1 MQWYKDYSSLY
12 TVIILNLSPSS
23 PPGGIKVLG
32 RYETAAYTFLYQ
44 NKNGCNPFQIIMQ
57 KLHRY
62 KVIQQTLINYYY
74 KK

>member
-57 KLHRY
+57 KLHHY
-62 KVIQQTLINYYY
+62 KVSIANISYYY

>member
-32 RYETAAYTFLYQ
+32 RYETAAYIFLYQ
-44 NKNGCNPFQIIMQ
+44 DKMVAT
-57 KLHRY
+57 RS
-62 KVIQQTLINYYY
+62 NYNTKIASLQSKYS
-74 KK
+74 KH